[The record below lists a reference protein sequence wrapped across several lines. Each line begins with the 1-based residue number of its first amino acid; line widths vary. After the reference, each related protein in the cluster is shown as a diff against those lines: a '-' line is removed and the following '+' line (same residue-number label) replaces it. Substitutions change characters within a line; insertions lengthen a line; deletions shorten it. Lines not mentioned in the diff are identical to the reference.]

1 MKKIIKKTFSLA
13 LAVCM
18 LCSLNVFA
26 SADESAS
33 IDIVAQKVAYVKHTK
48 STNVLSVGTVTSE
61 VKNINGSGVNTPG
74 YRLTDATSG
83 RSAMADIE
91 RLYLEFD
98 LTTLKG
104 WEINSA
110 SFSFN
115 IKSSAT
121 GAKST
126 VKIYN
131 ASEINC
137 DLSKIHTTDGY
148 ANDVSALTSIA
159 NNSNN
164 LVSSFDVKGNGT
176 GAIYDT
182 DPGVRISV
190 DVKSKLEELLLSGK
204 DSVIL
209 VFEFYAGKDN
219 NQYNAYIAAE
229 TTAYAPALSVTGTP
243 RTTFSVSDVETV
255 AGTNPVVY
263 NYTNSEQIEVTEDM
277 SILNNSAN
285 GYHRVFVTFDLTGID
300 KNAIEMATFKNEG
313 YRSAGVQSL
322 KITKVTT
329 PFNPADNTYVLD
341 ETSAVYS
348 TDFAWG
354 STFGWSTVTADLTTM
369 IKNCEGNSLTVCI
382 ENTSGTGGLRFAVT
396 SEDYQNPA
404 LDLVFASET
413 ATELST
419 LAEGT
424 AVTAQRFVQIGS
436 ADAPQSA
443 VPIIA
448 LYEDGE
454 LSSIKIGEAISLDGT
469 GQTVSA
475 SVTATETLS
484 NPKATFFLWTSLQEL
499 VPLMESSSIE

>member
-33 IDIVAQKVAYVKHTK
+33 
-48 STNVLSVGTVTSE
+48 LSVTTSE
-61 VKNINGSGVNTPG
+61 AILVQHNATTGALASYDVKANEANMNGQGVSANAYILKTTSNT
-74 YRLTDATSG
+74 TDA
-83 RSAMADIE
+83 R

-98 LTTLKG
+98 V
-104 WEINSA
+104 SA
-110 SFSFN
+110 FKN
-115 IKSSAT
+115 WDMDSAT
-121 GAKST
+121 LTMNLKQSNSNASSL
-126 VKIYN
+126 KIYD
-131 ASEINC
+131 ASSISG
-137 DLSKIHTTDGY
+137 DL
-148 ANDVSALTSIA
+148 
-159 NNSNN
+159 
-164 LVSSFDVKGNGT
+164 
-176 GAIYDT
+176 
-182 DPGVRISV
+182 V
-190 DVKSKLEELLLSGK
+190 D
-204 DSVIL
+204 IPTN
-209 VFEFYAGKDN
+209 YAGKATELNGIATDANFITSINTRGATSDN
-219 NQYNAYIAAE
+219 ANGIGIKYGRSVDFDLKEHIETAIASGEDSVTLMLEFYNSSDVYQIMIAAAE
-229 TTAYAPALSVTGTP
+229 TAYAPTLSVTGTP

-263 NYTNSEQIEVTEDM
+263 NYTNNVQVEVTEDM

-285 GYHRVFVTFDLTGID
+285 GYYRVFVTFDLTSID
-300 KNAIEMATFKNEG
+300 KAEIEKATFKNAG
-313 YRSAGVQSL
+313 YRSGGTQSL

-341 ETSAVYS
+341 ETSAVES
-348 TDFAWG
+348 TA
-354 STFGWSTVTADLTTM
+354 FGWQTWETVTADLTTM

-382 ENTSGTGGLRFAVT
+382 ENTSGSGGLRFTVT
-396 SEDYQNPA
+396 SDDHQNPA
-404 LDLVFASET
+404 IDLVYASET
-413 ATELST
+413 ATELAT
-419 LAEGT
+419 LAAGT
-424 AVTAQRFVQIGS
+424 TVTAERFVQIGS
-436 ADAPQSA
+436 AAAPQSA